1 MPWWSWILIWIA
13 LVSLSLLFFG
23 VLGLRLYRQAM
34 TTLEELGEAAERFS
48 RVPSPSAPEAAPA
61 TADADGGTEAGA
73 PDGTD
78 GTDGTDA
85 DPRPVPGDAVFA
97 SPARMRHDY
106 HASKFA
112 RQNARRLRRI
122 QRKKER
128 GQPQALRDI
137 ETG

>member
-1 MPWWSWILIWIA
+1 MPWWSWIVIWIA
-13 LVSLSLLFFG
+13 LVALSLLFFG
-23 VLGLRLYRQAM
+23 VLGVRLYRQAM

-48 RVPSPSAPEAAPA
+48 HMPSPSSPAAPGPQRPTPTPR
-61 TADADGGTEAGA
+61 TARTQ
-73 PDGTD
+73 TL
-78 GTDGTDA
+78 
-85 DPRPVPGDAVFA
+85 RPVPGDAVFA

-122 QRKKER
+122 QRKKDR

-137 ETG
+137 ETR

>member
-1 MPWWSWILIWIA
+1 MPWWSWIVIWIA
-13 LVSLSLLFFG
+13 LIALSLLFFG

-48 RVPSPSAPEAAPA
+48 HMPSPSVPAAGPA
-61 TADADGGTEAGA
+61 TADADA

-78 GTDGTDA
+78 PDE
-85 DPRPVPGDAVFA
+85 RPVPGDAVFA

-122 QRKKER
+122 QRKKDR

-137 ETG
+137 ETR

>member
-1 MPWWSWILIWIA
+1 MPWWSWIVIWIA
-13 LVSLSLLFFG
+13 LIALSLLFFG

-34 TTLEELGEAAERFS
+34 TTLAELSEAADRFS
-48 RVPSPSAPEAAPA
+48 HLPSPSGPAAAPA
-61 TADADGGTEAGA
+61 TDGPGAVAGA
-73 PDGTD
+73 PG
-78 GTDGTDA
+78 GTDA
-85 DPRPVPGDAVFA
+85 GDRPVPGDAVFA

-122 QRKKER
+122 QRKKDR

-137 ETG
+137 ETR

>member
-1 MPWWSWILIWIA
+1 MPWWSWIVIWIA
-13 LVSLSLLFFG
+13 LIALSLLFFG

-48 RVPSPSAPEAAPA
+48 HLPSPSSPAAGPA
-61 TADADGGTEAGA
+61 TADADGGTPDGA
-73 PDGTD
+73 PDGTET
-78 GTDGTDA
+78 G
-85 DPRPVPGDAVFA
+85 PRPLPGDAVFA

-122 QRKKER
+122 QRKKDR

-137 ETG
+137 ETR

>member
-1 MPWWSWILIWIA
+1 MPWWSWIVIWIA
-13 LVSLSLLFFG
+13 LIALSLLFFG

-34 TTLEELGEAAERFS
+34 TTLGELGEAAERFS
-48 RVPSPSAPEAAPA
+48 RLPSPSSPAPGPA
-61 TADADGGTEAGA
+61 SADA
-73 PDGTD
+73 P
-78 GTDGTDA
+78 DGTDA
-85 DPRPVPGDAVFA
+85 DPRPVPGAAVFA

-122 QRKKER
+122 QRKKDR

-137 ETG
+137 ETR

>member
-1 MPWWSWILIWIA
+1 MPWWSWIVIWIA
-13 LVSLSLLFFG
+13 LIALSLLFFG
-23 VLGLRLYRQAM
+23 VLGVRLYRQAM
-34 TTLEELGEAAERFS
+34 NTLEELGDAAERLS
-48 RVPSPSAPEAAPA
+48 RIPSPSAPEAGSA
-61 TADADGGTEAGA
+61 TAEADA

-78 GTDGTDA
+78 AG
-85 DPRPVPGDAVFA
+85 PRPVPGDAVFA

-122 QRKKER
+122 QRKKDR

-137 ETG
+137 ETR

>member
-1 MPWWSWILIWIA
+1 MPWWSWIVIWIA
-13 LVSLSLLFFG
+13 LIALSLLFFG

-48 RVPSPSAPEAAPA
+48 RLPSPSSPAPGPA
-61 TADADGGTEAGA
+61 TADADGDA

-78 GTDGTDA
+78 R

-122 QRKKER
+122 QRKKDR

-137 ETG
+137 ETR

>member
-34 TTLEELGEAAERFS
+34 TTLEELGEAADRFS

-61 TADADGGTEAGA
+61 TANAGA
-73 PDGTD
+73 PDS
-78 GTDGTDA
+78 TDA
-85 DPRPVPGDAVFA
+85 GPRPVPGDAVFA

>member
-1 MPWWSWILIWIA
+1 MPWWSWIVIWIA
-13 LVSLSLLFFG
+13 LVALSLLFFG

-34 TTLEELGEAAERFS
+34 TTLEELSEAADRFS
-48 RVPSPSAPEAAPA
+48 RLPSPAGPGARSA
-61 TADADGGTEAGA
+61 TADADAAEAA
-73 PDGTD
+73 L
-78 GTDGTDA
+78 
-85 DPRPVPGDAVFA
+85 RPVPGDAVFA

-122 QRKKER
+122 QRKKDR

-137 ETG
+137 ETR

>member
-13 LVSLSLLFFG
+13 LVAVSLLFFG

-48 RVPSPSAPEAAPA
+48 HMPSPSGSGAGSAM
-61 TADADGGTEAGA
+61 ADTGA
-73 PDGTD
+73 PDGTVAPD
-78 GTDGTDA
+78 VTVAG
-85 DPRPVPGDAVFA
+85 PRPVPGDAVFG

-122 QRKKER
+122 QRKKDR

-137 ETG
+137 ESR

>member
-1 MPWWSWILIWIA
+1 MPWWSWIVIWIA
-13 LVSLSLLFFG
+13 LIALSLLFFG

-48 RVPSPSAPEAAPA
+48 HLPSPLDPEARPA
-61 TADADGGTEAGA
+61 TADADDGTGAGA

-78 GTDGTDA
+78 TGL
-85 DPRPVPGDAVFA
+85 RPLPGDAVFA
-97 SPARMRHDY
+97 SPVRMRHDY

-122 QRKKER
+122 QRKKDR

-137 ETG
+137 ETR

>member
-48 RVPSPSAPEAAPA
+48 RVPSPSAPEAVPA
-61 TADADGGTEAGA
+61 TADAGAEASA
-73 PDGTD
+73 LDGTD
-78 GTDGTDA
+78 TG
-85 DPRPVPGDAVFA
+85 PRPVPGDAVFA

-106 HASKFA
+106 HATKFA

>member
-1 MPWWSWILIWIA
+1 MPWWSWIVIWIA
-13 LVSLSLLFFG
+13 LIALSLLFFG

-48 RVPSPSAPEAAPA
+48 HLPSPLSPEAGPA

-78 GTDGTDA
+78 A
-85 DPRPVPGDAVFA
+85 DPRPVPGGAVFA

-106 HASKFA
+106 HASKLA

-122 QRKKER
+122 QRKKDR

-137 ETG
+137 ETR